1 MAINAITV
9 LLCDDHPMVRNG
21 FKQLLESVPDIQVVS
36 EATTGEEAY
45 QSYRKQAVDL
55 IILDISMPGMGGLA
69 AARHILEHDPKAK
82 IMMLTMHDSQTY
94 VSRALKLGAKGY
106 LTKMAEPDEL
116 IKAVR
121 FIDRGRSYI
130 EASLAHDL
138 VVSNMSGESDPID
151 ILSPREFEVFS
162 ALADGCSVKEISSL
176 LFLSPK
182 TVGVHRTNVMKKMHT
197 DNLADI
203 TRLAIRHG
211 VITV

>member
-69 AARHILEHDPKAK
+69 AARHILEYDPKAK

-138 VVSNMSGESDPID
+138 AVSNMSGDSDPID

-182 TVGVHRTNVMKKMHT
+182 TVGVHRTNVMKKLHT

>member
-21 FKQLLESVPDIQVVS
+21 FKQLLESVPDIEVVL
-36 EATTGEEAY
+36 EAETGELAY
-45 QSYRKQAVDL
+45 QAYRKQRVDVV
-55 IILDISMPGMGGLA
+55 ILDISMPGMGGLA
-69 AARHILEHDPKAK
+69 AARHILEYDVKAK

-94 VSRALKLGAKGY
+94 VARALKLGVKGY

-121 FIDRGRSYI
+121 LMDRGRSYI

-138 VVSNMSGESDPID
+138 AFANATGESDPID
-151 ILSPREFEVFS
+151 ILSPREFEVFA
-162 ALADGCSVKEISSL
+162 ALADGHSVKDISSL
-176 LFLSPK
+176 LHLSPK
-182 TVGVHRTNVMKKMHT
+182 TVGVHRTHIMKKMNA

-203 TRLAIRHG
+203 TRFAIRHG
-211 VITV
+211 VITA

>member
-21 FKQLLESVPDIQVVS
+21 FKQLLESVPDILVEV
-36 EATTGEEAY
+36 EAETGEEAY
-45 QSYRKQAVDL
+45 QAFRKHPVDV

-69 AARHILEHDPKAK
+69 AARHILEYNPKAK

-94 VSRALKLGAKGY
+94 VARALKLGVKGY

-121 FIDRGRSYI
+121 LIDRGRSYI

-138 VVSNMSGESDPID
+138 AFSNATGESDPID
-151 ILSPREFEVFS
+151 ILSPREFEVFA
-162 ALADGCSVKEISSL
+162 ALADGRSVKAISCL
-176 LFLSPK
+176 LHLSPK
-182 TVGVHRTNVMKKMHT
+182 TVGVHRTNIMKKLSM
-197 DNLADI
+197 DNLSDM

-211 VITV
+211 VITA

>member
-1 MAINAITV
+1 MAIHAITV

-21 FKQLLESVPDIQVVS
+21 FKQLLESVPDIVVAI
-36 EATTGEEAY
+36 EAETGEQAY
-45 QSYRKQAVDL
+45 QAYRKQSVDL
-55 IILDISMPGMGGLA
+55 IIMDISMPGMGGLA
-69 AARHILEHDPKAK
+69 AARHILEYDHKAK

-94 VSRALKLGAKGY
+94 VARALKLGVKGY

-121 FIDRGRSYI
+121 LMDRGRSYI

-138 VVSNMSGESDPID
+138 AVSNMSGDSDPID
-151 ILSPREFEVFS
+151 ILSPREFEVFA
-162 ALADGCSVKEISSL
+162 ALADGRSVKSISSL
-176 LFLSPK
+176 LHLSPK
-182 TVGVHRTNVMKKMHT
+182 TVGVHRTNIMRKMSA

-211 VITV
+211 VVTV

>member
-1 MAINAITV
+1 MAIHAITV

-21 FKQLLESVPDIQVVS
+21 FKQLLESVPDIVVEL
-36 EATTGEEAY
+36 EAETGEEAY
-45 QSYRKQAVDL
+45 QAYRKHPVDL
-55 IILDISMPGMGGLA
+55 IIMDISMPGMGGLA
-69 AARHILEHDPKAK
+69 AARHILEYNPKAK

-94 VSRALKLGAKGY
+94 VARALKLGVKGY

-121 FIDRGRSYI
+121 LLDRGRAYI

-138 VVSNMSGESDPID
+138 AVSTMSGEQDPID
-151 ILSPREFEVFS
+151 ILSPREFEVFA
-162 ALADGCSVKEISSL
+162 ALADGSSVKSISAL
-176 LFLSPK
+176 LHLSPK
-182 TVGVHRTNVMKKMHT
+182 TVGVHRTNIMKKMNA

-211 VITV
+211 VVTL